1 MKDVDYVRGAS
12 KGYTLLKCANR
23 IRPSALHMTI
33 NSTNTR
39 ASLEVVKLVKFPI
52 KKGNE
57 KLLYNTLN
65 NPSFCSIIRR
75 ITNLQST

>member
-12 KGYTLLKCANR
+12 RGYTLLKCANR